1 MPYRAMLLIC
11 LFGLVA
17 AAQPASAEVTT
28 IEFTTKQPYGT
39 FRTGEYAMWQGRIHG
54 ELSAQEVIPGI
65 DNAVRN
71 ERGRIAY
78 SAKII
83 LIKPTASG
91 AGNGALLVDIPN
103 RGNAYVEAL
112 IRRAMCRFSPVRWN
126 RGPAFCRTMALRL
139 PRSIGSWDMAQ
150 TCLHSSMSTARNAM
164 SREWASRSSAMR
176 QISLRMPPPTQQERP
191 TRSRERS
198 TGCSPAANPRTDGF

>member
-1 MPYRAMLLIC
+1 MLLIC
-11 LFGLVA
+11 LFGLFA
-17 AAQPASAEVTT
+17 AARPASAEVTT

-54 ELSAQEVIPGI
+54 ELSPQEIIPGI
-65 DNAVRN
+65 DNAARN

-112 IRRAMCRFSPVRWN
+112 IRRAMCRFSPARLN
-126 RGPAFCRTMALRL
+126 RGRAFCRTMALRL
-139 PRSIGSWDMAQ
+139 PRSIGSSDMTQ
-150 TCLHSSMSTARNAM
+150 TCLHSSMPTVRNATL
-164 SREWASRSSAMR
+164 REWGSRLSAMP
-176 QISLRMPPPTQQERP
+176 QTSSRMPPPIQQERP
-191 TRSRERS
+191 THSRE
-198 TGCSPAANPRTDGF
+198 